1 MKKKGVKR
9 RRKTVEQDGE
19 NEDNDSDSTTGAT
32 PEEQRTDQPRAL
44 NATEGNGARREKE
57 SYETILLG
65 RATVHPGS
73 SNSTESNFNTADTS
87 IRYV

>member
-19 NEDNDSDSTTGAT
+19 NEDNDSDSTAGAT

-44 NATEGNGARREKE
+44 NATEGNGACREKE

-65 RATVHPGS
+65 RATVHPES
-73 SNSTESNFNTADTS
+73 SNPIEPNFNVVETS
-87 IRYV
+87 IQYV